1 MPPHGPGM
9 VGAAHSH
16 DVRYPDDTWNL
27 YAMLDTET
35 TSALNVTRP
44 GDVLGIFKPFVK
56 RLETEPIL
64 ISDADDEIIIALR
77 FTSPVTVRKLM
88 IIGGPNINQQPARLR
103 CYPEQE
109 NIDFNNIED
118 FRPAQT
124 FNLQP
129 NGEGTQELIT
139 TLHQYTN
146 ISTLVLH
153 LQGNLGDLESSTLRY
168 IGLQGDHTH
177 YKREAVHTVY
187 EVLCNGQDICQ
198 PEDAHGTTSHLH

>member
-1 MPPHGPGM
+1 M
-9 VGAAHSH
+9 VGASHSH

-35 TSALNVTRP
+35 TTALNVTRP
-44 GDVLGIFKPFVK
+44 RDVMGIFKPFVK
-56 RLETEPIL
+56 RLETEPLL
-64 ISDADDEIIIALR
+64 ISDADDEMILTLR
-77 FTSPVTVRKLM
+77 FTSPVTIRKLM
-88 IIGGPNINQQPARLR
+88 IIGGTNPDQQPATLR
-103 CYPEQE
+103 CYPKQE
-109 NIDFNNIED
+109 NIDFNNVET

-129 NGEGTQELIT
+129 NPEGTVELIT

-146 ISTLVLH
+146 VSTLVLYF
-153 LQGNLGDLESSTLRY
+153 QGNLGGLENSSLRY
-168 IGLQGDHTH
+168 IGMQGDHTH

-198 PEDAHGTTSHLH
+198 PEDALGAAGHMH

>member
-1 MPPHGPGM
+1 M